1 MKFTN
6 RDADLFIPDGA
17 PEDAAMRRTT
27 HLGIGAHQDDLE
39 IMSWHGI
46 LECYHSETDWYMGVT
61 VTDGQG
67 SARSGPYASYTNEE
81 MAAVRRA
88 EQRKA
93 ATLGDYAG
101 MVQLCY
107 TSSAVKDPKNP
118 ALVAEL
124 KDILLRAKPK
134 VVYTHNLADKHDTHV
149 GVALRTLKAIRELP
163 KEARPAKLL
172 GCEVWRNLDWMQDED
187 KTVLDV
193 SRHESLAVA
202 AVSLYD
208 SQVAGGKR
216 YDLATIGRWR
226 ANATYYASHGVD
238 TATLM
243 VFAMDLTPLVQDES
257 LNPADYV
264 KRYMDRFTGDVVA
277 RLGKLA

>member
-17 PEDAAMRRTT
+17 SEEEAFRRAT

-61 VTDGQG
+61 VTDGSG
-67 SARSGPYASYTNEE
+67 SARSGPYASFTNEE

-93 ATLGDYAG
+93 ASLGDYSG
-101 MVQLCY
+101 IVQLCY
-107 TSSAVKDPKNP
+107 TSAATKDAKDP

-134 VVYTHNLADKHDTHV
+134 IVYTHNLADKHDTHV
-149 GVALRTLKAIRELP
+149 AVALRTLKAIRELP
-163 KEARPAKLL
+163 KNARPAKLL

-226 ANATYYASHGVD
+226 SNATYYASHATD
-238 TATLM
+238 TATAM
-243 VFAMDLTPLVQDES
+243 VFAMDLMPLVQDEK
-257 LNPADYV
+257 LAPADYV
-264 KRYMDRFTGDVVA
+264 KRYMDRFAGDVVA